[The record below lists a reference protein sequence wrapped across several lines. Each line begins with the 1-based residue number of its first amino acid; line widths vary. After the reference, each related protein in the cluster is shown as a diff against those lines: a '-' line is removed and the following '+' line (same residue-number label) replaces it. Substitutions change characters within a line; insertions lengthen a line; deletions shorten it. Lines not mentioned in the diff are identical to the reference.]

1 MPVTLAPQIPTP
13 PPTIDES
20 LEPNESIVSPATYT
34 AVTSVADTDSYVMED
49 APFDNFTPGMGA
61 VLIGVILVFMLIRAA
76 LSFLPHLI
84 MIGLGF
90 VAFKIFL

>member
-1 MPVTLAPQIPTP
+1 MPVTLAPPT

-20 LEPNESIVSPATYT
+20 LEPNESIVSSAIYA

-49 APFDNFTPGMGA
+49 APYDTFTPGMGA
-61 VLIGVILVFMLIRAA
+61 VLIGVILAFMLIRVT

-90 VAFKIFL
+90 VAFKLFL